1 MQLQKSFLIQLLG
14 ITLISEFAVMVW
26 MFAMSAQYITP
37 TLWGI
42 PLFFAIITLLIHKT
56 FIGALDLNPRQ
67 FVTRYMLITTVK
79 LLSFLAIL
87 FVYVLVN
94 RDDALNFV
102 ISFFLFY
109 IIYAGFEAVSV
120 IKLNNSVTKK

>member
-14 ITLISEFAVMVW
+14 LTLISEFAVMVW
-26 MFAMSAQYITP
+26 MFAMPALYITP
-37 TLWGI
+37 TLWGM
-42 PLFFAIITLLIHKT
+42 PLFFMLITLLIHRS
-56 FIGALDLNPRQ
+56 FIGALELNPRQ

-87 FVYVLVN
+87 FVYVLVF

-109 IIYAGFEAVSV
+109 IIFAGFEAVSV
-120 IKLNNSVTKK
+120 IKLNNSANK